1 MDKSTSSIDKENSID
16 VNLNDEHFSFKSLA
30 NVSKETLFDDNFEN
44 TSNDNKKIANKQD
57 LDDGL
62 IEAIYEV
69 YSLKNFNYYFE
80 KVDDHYLNEDNLFK
94 EKREILSHI
103 RNMLFSI
110 NRKLN
115 VNFTELDIKLDEEVF
130 NKNKILLKEKI
141 AEKLTDLFPNDR
153 SFFITSKV
161 YNKFMDSKIN
171 VMENIIDDLNID
183 IYSFLKQEKIRREAY
198 KHLNKIFNNL
208 DKDGNG
214 TITIDELKD
223 TYKLMGL
230 PKEMADDLIRK
241 IKFSNRNKVDDKI
254 SKAEFEVYFK
264 EKVLKNYEIFYDL
277 DKDKNGELTYQ
288 QAKNSI
294 LELYPNIS
302 IDENIFNK
310 LISTMDMKKNGSI
323 DFEEWSSFIILF
335 GEKNFDHL
343 VNRWKLVLSLS
354 SSENLNYFELDIDYE
369 QGNFFHDFMKWI
381 KVFLSG
387 MISGAISRT
396 VTAPLESMKVLF
408 QTDYLKANKLLD
420 GLIEVYQ
427 KLGIRRFFKGNSL
440 AITFNTLEQASRF
453 CIIEYTKNNF
463 EKNVEKS
470 LSAYHFLKIGIIA
483 SFCASTILF
492 PIEHL
497 RIRFIASEES
507 KIKNKMIE
515 IYKSGGIKA
524 FFPGYSAY
532 MLTVMPAGSMN
543 VMFYNLVRRAFTNE
557 KDKYNANLIKFSFLG
572 GLGAFITNTVV
583 YPFNVIA
590 NRTIVAKKKENNKT
604 VSIINMSKTIHNE
617 SGIKGF
623 YKGYTFN
630 ILRVTLGQ
638 AINFG
643 TFEYLRCHLVGH
655 GKKQDYKKV
664 INRMNDDKFVAYKFN
679 KSDF

>member
-1 MDKSTSSIDKENSID
+1 MENNNNNSTISDNNVKLKDDFEPIIIYDNFFKDNSIKNED
-16 VNLNDEHFSFKSLA
+16 GALSNNFSKINENEINNDFLESIIDAYNLR
-30 NVSKETLFDDNFEN
+30 
-44 TSNDNKKIANKQD
+44 
-57 LDDGL
+57 
-62 IEAIYEV
+62 
-69 YSLKNFNYYFE
+69 NFNYYFE
-80 KVDDHYLNEDNLFK
+80 EIADKNINEDNLLQRRK
-94 EKREILSHI
+94 DILNNL
-103 RNMLFSI
+103 RNKLVFI
-110 NRKLN
+110 NKILKIEYE
-115 VNFTELDIKLDEEVF
+115 ELDIKLDEEVF
-130 NKNKILLKEKI
+130 NVNKSLIKEKI
-141 AEKLTDLFPNDR
+141 AETLTNMFPKDK
-153 SFFITSKV
+153 SFFITSKI
-161 YNKFMDSKIN
+161 YKKFLDSNTQIS
-171 VMENIIDDLNID
+171 ENLLEELNID
-183 IYSFLKQEKIRREAY
+183 LYSYLKNEKIRTEAF
-198 KHLNKIFNNL
+198 KHINKIFNNL
-208 DKDGNG
+208 DIDGSG
-214 TITIDELKD
+214 TITIDNLKD

-230 PKEMADDLIRK
+230 PKEMADNLIAK
-241 IKFSNRNKVDDKI
+241 IKNSIKTKNDDKI
-254 SKAEFEVYFK
+254 SRSEFEIYFK
-264 EKVLKNYEIFYDL
+264 EKVLRNYEIFYNL

-302 IDENIFNK
+302 LDENIFNK
-310 LISTMDMKKNGSI
+310 LITTMDTNKSGKI

-335 GEKNFDHL
+335 GEKNFEHL

-354 SSENLNYFELDIDYE
+354 SSENVNFFELDIDYD
-369 QGNFFHDFMKWI
+369 QGNDFNDFIKWC
-381 KVFLSG
+381 KVFFSG

-408 QTDYLKANKLLD
+408 QTDYLKANKLVD

-427 KLGIRRFFKGNSL
+427 KLGIRKFFKGNSL

-463 EKNVEKS
+463 EKSVDKN
-470 LSAYHFLKIGIIA
+470 LSAFHFFKIGIIA

-497 RIRFIASEES
+497 RIRFIASEEK
-507 KIKNKMIE
+507 KIKNKMLE
-515 IYKSGGIKA
+515 IYKAGGIKG
-524 FFPGYSAY
+524 FFSGYSAY

-543 VMFYNLVRRAFTNE
+543 VMFYNLVRRVFTSD
-557 KDKYNANLIKFSFLG
+557 KDKYNANIFKFSFLG

-590 NRTIVAKKKENNKT
+590 NRTIVAKKNEKNKT
-604 VSIINMSKTIHNE
+604 VSIFSMSKTIKNE
-617 SGIKGF
+617 NGVRGF

-655 GKKQDYKKV
+655 GKKQDYKTIV
-664 INRMNDDKFVAYKFN
+664 NRMNNDSFVAYDFK